1 MAKRRGLIRKG
12 PFHFANV
19 PRILTAISEE
29 EIEFQIESIFNI
41 CLFYLRTRMC
51 TNKNSAPIL
60 SSVLS
65 CRQFQIDREIRRK
78 AEGSNGAY
86 EICRCTRGIS

>member
-41 CLFYLRTRMC
+41 CLFYLRTRI
-51 TNKNSAPIL
+51 KIRHQFLAPFFPADNSRSIEKYDERQRVRMARTKFAGVREV
-60 SSVLS
+60 SVD
-65 CRQFQIDREIRRK
+65 Q
-78 AEGSNGAY
+78 
-86 EICRCTRGIS
+86 